1 MRSASLAACFAALA
15 ILAASAA
22 AAGASAAA
30 AAGALATGR
39 CAAFG
44 YSSNDVSAVAAA
56 MRARAQCK
64 GRDCKVVAN
73 FSKTCAAFAID
84 ANNLCGPSGW
94 AKADSLANA
103 QNIAAEQCHRFG
115 GKTCVIRAWVC
126 DGRG

>member
-1 MRSASLAACFAALA
+1 MRSASFAACIAALA
-15 ILAASAA
+15 IVLSATDIY
-22 AAGASAAA
+22 

-39 CAAFG
+39 CGAYG
-44 YSSNDVSAVAAA
+44 YSFDDVSAEAAA

-64 GRDCKVVAN
+64 GKDCKVVTN

-84 ANNLCGPSGW
+84 AKNTCGPSGW
-94 AKADSLANA
+94 AKAALLAQA

-126 DGRG
+126 DVRG